1 MKYPNTEQIEKADII
16 QLVIWYRFL
25 KSPGFSAIGQDNFI
39 DVQKEEMESMSFIM
53 NRIKEAGGITSKI
66 SREVGWDVPSY

>member
-39 DVQKEEMESMSFIM
+39 DVQKGENWDSSFFVLYPDQGLVTIF
-53 NRIKEAGGITSKI
+53 
-66 SREVGWDVPSY
+66 